1 MDVHVAQLSP
11 GCVPVISEITSAEP
25 KGWKCCQGLA
35 VRGPLEVFKLTL
47 SQVGTALSV
56 TSNRRQWVLQHGC
69 AFVSVPGPA
78 GCRQA
83 ERCSSRWA
91 VKLSCTLFAYE
102 EWMKISMQIRS
113 ALYVWRKASWQS
125 CLLKKI
131 KGGVGVNAV
140 FSQIRSEL
148 GEGAPEKGMVQC
160 RRRAFCLRDW
170 NSKFILDDLCV
181 KLESNRLTSAH
192 CSLGAWLP
200 LAAVGLGVWLCSW
213 GLLESSNEWW
223 KRNFLTALFMLIWE
237 LSKKIT
243 LKWMWAISL
252 ISGSCSYSNYCL

>member
-1 MDVHVAQLSP
+1 MAVLCLHIHTYSVHSLPSEHSTQLRSSAGKLSVAHKLCPLTQQHMDVHVAQLSL

-102 EWMKISMQIRS
+102 E
-113 ALYVWRKASWQS
+113 
-125 CLLKKI
+125 
-131 KGGVGVNAV
+131 
-140 FSQIRSEL
+140 
-148 GEGAPEKGMVQC
+148 
-160 RRRAFCLRDW
+160 
-170 NSKFILDDLCV
+170 
-181 KLESNRLTSAH
+181 
-192 CSLGAWLP
+192 
-200 LAAVGLGVWLCSW
+200 
-213 GLLESSNEWW
+213 
-223 KRNFLTALFMLIWE
+223 
-237 LSKKIT
+237 
-243 LKWMWAISL
+243 
-252 ISGSCSYSNYCL
+252 